1 MFHFVLCSIEVSV
14 SFCLEAKKR
23 TICCIKFCFITFQF
37 HRFYQ
42 EPKED
47 FLLLLLLIIYFVLIG
62 FDPTYVSSN
71 WDLAFGYVSEMAFK
85 FVLGVF
91 WMMDLEVH
99 NCETV

>member
-1 MFHFVLCSIEVSV
+1 MLHQIL
-14 SFCLEAKKR
+14 
-23 TICCIKFCFITFQF
+23 FITFQF

-42 EPKED
+42 EPKEG

-71 WDLAFGYVSEMAFK
+71 WDLAVGYVSEMAFK
-85 FVLGVF
+85 FVLGIF

-99 NCETV
+99 NGETV

>member
-1 MFHFVLCSIEVSV
+1 M
-14 SFCLEAKKR
+14 
-23 TICCIKFCFITFQF
+23 
-37 HRFYQ
+37 
-42 EPKED
+42 
-47 FLLLLLLIIYFVLIG
+47 LLLIIYFVLIG